1 MKSRW
6 RRLHLF
12 LIILPLLN
20 DGLTSLASAQS
31 TSTTSANVET
41 PICDD
46 DLRSKYCD
54 AWYGGDLHTGC
65 RFCGLGPQ
73 CPTTEPSGRGLKNQP
88 DIKEEILRRHNEYRA
103 VVRPWWVGTLTA
115 PPFTSDDVGF
125 KPWVWLLSVMVE
137 RLHVGELQL
146 LTEVRS
152 MSIGDPSKGH

>member
-103 VVRPWWVGTLTA
+103 VVRSGA
-115 PPFTSDDVGF
+115 S
-125 KPWVWLLSVMVE
+125 
-137 RLHVGELQL
+137 RLP
-146 LTEVRS
+146 
-152 MSIGDPSKGH
+152 PSKCLPELRYSQQQISDKITDKGQIVSVISAVAA